1 MFMFSLVMLM
11 YPVFVGSVMF
21 LFLGK
26 EDRKIDS
33 VTVFLTLCVIFVV
46 VMIRRCYHSLPLST
60 ALLELPI

>member
-1 MFMFSLVMLM
+1 MFMFSLVKLM

-46 VMIRRCYHSLPLST
+46 CN
-60 ALLELPI
+60 E

>member
-1 MFMFSLVMLM
+1 MACYWFLGIDVSKCSCSFSLVKLM

-46 VMIRRCYHSLPLST
+46 VN
-60 ALLELPI
+60 E